1 VAAGAV
7 ASVRSRARASAR
19 VRSVTSGVARSLE
32 RDGLV
37 AREVTLE
44 VPVRVEYSL
53 TQLGRSLSVP
63 LAAVRDWSAEQY
75 CSVVAARETYDQDHA
90 DSA

>member
-1 VAAGAV
+1 M
-7 ASVRSRARASAR
+7 
-19 VRSVTSGVARSLE
+19 TSGVARSLE

-37 AREVTLE
+37 ARGVTLE

-75 CSVVAARETYDQDHA
+75 CSVVAARETDDQDHA